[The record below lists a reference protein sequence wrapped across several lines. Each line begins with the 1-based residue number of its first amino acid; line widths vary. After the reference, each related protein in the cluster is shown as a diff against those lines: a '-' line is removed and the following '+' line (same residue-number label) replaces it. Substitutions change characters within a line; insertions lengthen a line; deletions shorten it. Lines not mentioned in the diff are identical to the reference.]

1 MAQGKKGAHVQ
12 QGYTQQTSW
21 IFPPAGLF
29 KINTDATTSK
39 NTNTGAAAAV
49 AR

>member
-12 QGYTQQTSW
+12 GYTQQAGW